1 MTTPDGS
8 EACSILHVDMDAF
21 YASVMLRDRP
31 ELREEP
37 VVIGGGHR
45 GVILAASYPARRFGV
60 RSGMSGREALRLCPQ
75 AVRLAPDYRL
85 FERVSAS
92 VMETFRRV
100 TPLVEAYSLDEA
112 FLDVAGAGRRLGSPL
127 QVAEWLR
134 AQVHDEQRI
143 TCSVGLAATVSVAKL
158 ASRRAKPDGVLVIPP
173 ERVVEYLHPLDVG
186 ELFGVG
192 EKTRAKL
199 RRVGLVTVGDV
210 ARIPLPTLQ
219 QMLGRASGA
228 HLHQLAWGI
237 DRGALTPRRSED
249 DPERSMGAEE
259 TFSRDTADP
268 EVISRE
274 LLRLAA
280 RVTARMRAAGMTG
293 RTVAI
298 RVRYSDF
305 TTVSRSHT
313 LVDPTDVTA
322 LVHAEA
328 FRLFQALAARSGVRR
343 VRLVGVRVEG
353 LRPRAG
359 SERQLALGERERGW
373 PEADRAVDAA
383 GRRFGR
389 GVVRP
394 AALLGSERP

>member
-1 MTTPDGS
+1 MTAEDGS
-8 EACSILHVDMDAF
+8 EGCSLLHVDMDAF

-31 ELREEP
+31 ELRDEP

-45 GVILAASYPARRFGV
+45 GVILAANYPARRFGV
-60 RSGMSGREALRLCPQ
+60 RSGMSGADALRLCPQ
-75 AVRLAPDYRL
+75 AVRLAPEYRL
-85 FERVSAS
+85 FEAVSSS

-112 FLDVAGAGRRLGSPL
+112 FLDVSGAARRLGTPL

-134 AQVHDEQRI
+134 AQVHDEQGI
-143 TCSVGLAATVSVAKL
+143 TCSVGVAGTVSVAKL

-173 ERVVEYLHPLDVG
+173 DQVISYLHPLDVG

-199 RRVGLVTVGDV
+199 RRIGLETVGDV

-219 QMLGRASGA
+219 LMLGRAAGA
-228 HLHQLAWGI
+228 HLHQLSWGT
-237 DRGALTPRRSED
+237 DRSSLVPRRADD

-259 TFSRDTADP
+259 TFSRDTADAV
-268 EVISRE
+268 VISRE
-274 LLRLAA
+274 LLRLAS
-280 RVTARMRAAGMTG
+280 RVTSRMRAAGLAG

-305 TTVSRSHT
+305 TTLSRSHT
-313 LVDPTDVTA
+313 LTDPTDVTA

-328 FRLFQALAARSGVRR
+328 LRLFEVLAGQAGPRR

-359 SERQLALGERERGW
+359 TERQLQLGERERGW
-373 PEADRAVDAA
+373 PEADRAVDRV

-394 AALLGSERP
+394 ATLLGGDRP